1 MKYKL
6 RKASLYIVMNY
17 YNSIPQNLTLL
28 LRSWNNSVI
37 IHNFVKR
44 GLSPFILQ
52 PMYQTSAS

>member
-44 GLSPFILQ
+44 GLSPFIFLSVY
-52 PMYQTSAS
+52 PTSTG